1 MKFFTLFIYLIFI
14 QLLNCEN
21 PITFDKLISEL
32 KKEEELKKM
41 VIAGADN
48 PETLQTSRLAKDM
61 NIGDSILIGNEERIR
76 AIAKENKIDISDFQI
91 VNLNEPTEISRYAV
105 KLVHDGEADMY
116 VKGSLETR
124 DVLKAVLDK
133 EIGLRTNDLISLI
146 GVFELNG
153 KLMYMTDPSVI
164 PYPTLEEKVHLIN
177 NAVKFAMSTGLTNP
191 KVAVVTAV
199 GVTNPRMP
207 ETLEAEELMEMNKRD
222 EIKNC
227 IVDGPLSLDLAVSPE
242 SVRIKNSKRRIN
254 GDADILLFP
263 EVHSAN
269 IAYKILTHLS
279 DLKSGNII
287 IGTRQPVILS
297 SRGDSVDVKLNSIIL
312 GFIYDRYISQK
323 E

>member
-1 MKFFTLFIYLIFI
+1 MEK
-14 QLLNCEN
+14 
-21 PITFDKLISEL
+21 ITNFEKIKEKLQ
-32 KKEEELKKM
+32 KQNKMPKM

-48 PETLQTSRLAKDM
+48 ESVIECCRKVKDLK
-61 NIGDSILIGNEERIR
+61 IADSILVGDKQSILEMSSKTNI
-76 AIAKENKIDISDFQI
+76 NISDFEI
-91 VNLNEPTEISRYAV
+91 IDIKDENEIAKYSAKLIHDKKVNIF
-105 KLVHDGEADMY
+105 
-116 VKGSLETR
+116 VKGSIETKPMM
-124 DVLKAVLDK
+124 KAILDK
-133 EIGLRTNDLISLI
+133 DIGIKADNNISLTSIFEMNQNNKSRLILIS
-146 GVFELNG
+146 
-153 KLMYMTDPSVI
+153 DPGI
-164 PYPTLEEKVHLIN
+164 RPYPTLEEKISIIN
-177 NAVKFAMSTGLTNP
+177 HSVEVAHVIGIDNP
-191 KVAVVTAV
+191 KVAVLAAIEVI
-199 GVTNPRMP
+199 NPKMK
-207 ETLEAEELMEMNKRD
+207 ETVEADILSKMND
-222 EIKNC
+222 NGEIKGC

-269 IAYKILTHLS
+269 IAYKILTHLG